1 MKLKRFITAGF
12 VFLVFVSMSVH
23 LCYADDWQIFYSD
36 SMNTYYYDKSRV
48 EKPGGNLLN
57 VWQRITVPGI
67 DGQPRIRYESF
78 IELDCKERAFKIV
91 KNAEFDPLTGK
102 LISTV
107 SFDKLTPERTD
118 LYSSRV
124 DALIDN
130 LCPPLRR

>member
-1 MKLKRFITAGF
+1 MKLKGYITAGF
-12 VFLVFVSMSVH
+12 VFLVFISMSAS
-23 LCYADDWQIFYSD
+23 LCHADDWQIFYSD
-36 SMNTYYYDKSRV
+36 DTNTYYYDKSRV
-48 EKPGGNLLN
+48 ARPGGNLLN

-67 DGQPRIRYESF
+67 DGQPRIRYESL

-91 KNAEFDPLTGK
+91 KNTEFDPLTGR

-107 SFDKLTPERTD
+107 SFDQMTPERTD